1 MRVSL
6 IKWGI
11 IHSSLC
17 LFFLVGCSPDSDP
30 GDSSWAELTCDSVC
44 IEEPPGRVG
53 PGGRQI
59 ELPLKNPWL
68 AEGPYP
74 ISHHNPGQTDL
85 STERGPTRGKDLEA
99 QDAKTVPVAWCSAP
113 IVKEVDGETTVI
125 AGAANGLVKIRAT
138 GEAFEWVSTLAYP
151 EVSDFSDVT
160 PEKIA
165 DVMEGIDESRRSGSD
180 WGLLFRSLWMF
191 VPLEMWGLPNGA
203 YGVIDR
209 DGYHYTS
216 YGWTRLL
223 KSFDDNEIAEP
234 LRAIK
239 HVDVRDE
246 LPSEAQGYIGRIM
259 GLTMTY
265 DGFIVA
271 ASSGG
276 LLVFDRELNLR
287 DYLLFPDEHVENSI
301 AADEKRI
308 YVVTS
313 KHMYGVAW
321 DGERL
326 SLEEDKGGWKSPY
339 DVMPEGEAVSRG
351 AASHGSGT
359 SPTLMGFGDDE
370 DHLVLIADGSR
381 EGSQLVAFWRDGIP
395 DDFEQKPGTGSR
407 RIADEIRIKDSPLT
421 VEASPTVWGYGV
433 IVLDSTYPDTP
444 SVPGVLHILPN
455 AFLSGVTRE
464 PPRGMQKFDWD
475 PEGDRFV
482 ESWYLAY
489 PDNTDWMPPAVSPH
503 TGLAYLAHKEGG
515 RYEYQAVD
523 WDSGNLVARW
533 RFPDD
538 GVIWNTWGGITTL
551 LQDGD
556 LLLGGFFAVKRFNVG
571 HLD

>member
-1 MRVSL
+1 MVAAVLSACA
-6 IKWGI
+6 G
-11 IHSSLC
+11 
-17 LFFLVGCSPDSDP
+17 FMVGCSSDFDSD
-30 GDSSWAELTCDSVC
+30 DSSWADLTCDVAC
-44 IEEPPGRVG
+44 VEAPPRLQGLQERG
-53 PGGRQI
+53 L
-59 ELPLKNPWL
+59 ELPLRNPWL

-85 STERGPTRGKDLEA
+85 STERGPTRGKDLEPEDA
-99 QDAKTVPVAWCSAP
+99 QTVPVAWCSAP

-138 GEAFEWVSTLAYP
+138 GESFEWISTLAYP
-151 EVSDFSDVT
+151 EAYDFSDVT

-165 DVMEGIDESRRSGSD
+165 GVMEGIDESRRSRSD
-180 WGLLFRSLWMF
+180 WGLLLRSLWMF
-191 VPLEMWGLPNGA
+191 LPLEMWGLPNGA
-203 YGVIDR
+203 YGVIDK

-223 KSFDDNEIAEP
+223 KSFDDNQIESP

-246 LPSEAQGYIGRIM
+246 LPPEAQEHISRIM

-271 ASSGG
+271 ASFGG
-276 LLVFDRELNLR
+276 LLVFDRDLNLR
-287 DYLLFPDEHVENSI
+287 DYMLFPDEYVENSI

-313 KHMYGVAW
+313 RHMYGVAW

-326 SLEEDKGGWKSPY
+326 SLDESDGGWKSGY
-339 DVMPEGEAVSRG
+339 DVMPKGEAVSRG

-370 DHLVLIADGSR
+370 DHLVVIADGSPD
-381 EGSQLVAFWRDGIP
+381 GSQLVAFWRDGIP
-395 DDFEQKPGTGSR
+395 DDFKQKAGTRSR
-407 RIADEIRIKDSPLT
+407 RIADQIRIQDSPLT
-421 VEASPTVWGYGV
+421 VEASPTVWGYGI
-433 IVLDSTYPDTP
+433 IVLDSTYPDSP
-444 SVPGVLHILPN
+444 SVPGLLHIIPN

-475 PEGDRFV
+475 PEADRFV

-503 TGLAYLAHKEGG
+503 TGLAYIAHKEGG

-523 WDSGNLVARW
+523 WDTGDLVARW